1 VSTYKHKK
9 ILILGDAGRGKSTF
23 AEKLSKKISIPHYST
38 DDFYWKVKFTEAND
52 KEKSI
57 EEISH
62 VYKQNAWI
70 MEGTTRR
77 LIREGLE
84 KADVIYLLEF
94 NNIIHQY
101 YFLIKRKFKRK
112 HESFMDL
119 WGLLKHVTYKRYKK
133 GYGSGNPP
141 LRELLESYTKKVI
154 RLSSMKEINQYLE
167 SVN

>member
-1 VSTYKHKK
+1 VLFYKHKK

-52 KEKSI
+52 KTKSV
-57 EEISH
+57 EEIFN
-62 VYKQNAWI
+62 VYKQDKWI

-84 KADVIYLLEF
+84 KADIIYLLQF
-94 NNIIHQY
+94 SHIIQQY
-101 YFLIKRKFKRK
+101 YFLIKRKFRRK

-119 WGLLKHVTYKRYKK
+119 WGLLKHVTYKKYKK
-133 GYGSGNPP
+133 GYGNDTPS
-141 LRELLESYTKKVI
+141 LSELTESYKEKI
-154 RLSSMKEINQYLE
+154 IKFNSIKEINRYLK
-167 SVN
+167 SIN